1 MTTETSRFAPSL
13 IDAMHGIVAIDGLVE
28 AIHRQEALSLI
39 TVMIQ
44 DDMHWSVLFWCN
56 AEDGGMAIAR
66 HLHLQMFLRQTD
78 GIIMG
83 MRHFFCMRKRS
94 SPLHWL

>member
-1 MTTETSRFAPSL
+1 MTAETCRFAPSL
-13 IDAMHGIVAIDGLVE
+13 IDAMHRIVAIDGLVE
-28 AIHRQEALSLI
+28 TIHRQETLSLI

-56 AEDGGMAIAR
+56 AENSGMAIAR

-83 MRHFFCMRKRS
+83 MRHFFCMRKRG
-94 SPLHWL
+94 SPLHRL